1 MKSTYGPLLAA
12 LLALVVPFAA
22 GAQAFPSKPL
32 RIVVGFP
39 PAGAADASV
48 RIIAQGLS
56 AQLGQPVL
64 VENRP
69 GAESVIAADAVLKSP
84 PDGYTLLLGSNT
96 AMVAVPTGRAT
107 PPYDP
112 FKDFTPISRIGS
124 FTMFLVV
131 SPKLPVTTVAQFVD
145 HVRANPGKYNY
156 ASSNSAAYLAAV
168 QLLAPGKLQMTHVPY
183 KGDAPAL
190 NDLMTDRIHMM
201 FSTGTGVPPL
211 VKDGRVRALAT
222 LLPARSPLLPDVPTG
237 GEAGLQ
243 RLTID
248 AWAAI
253 YGPARMPADIT
264 ARLSREVIA
273 TLKRPE
279 VREMLDRQG
288 FSPVGSSPQEL
299 AAFHKTQ
306 YDSWV
311 RTVREYGIKFE

>member
-1 MKSTYGPLLAA
+1 MKRILGPLLAA
-12 LLALVVPFAA
+12 LFALLGPLAA
-22 GAQAFPSKPL
+22 GAQPFPSKPV

-39 PAGAADASV
+39 PAGAADATI
-48 RIIAQGLS
+48 RIVAQGLS
-56 AQLGQPVL
+56 AQLGQSVL

-69 GAESVIAADAVLKSP
+69 GAENVIAAETVLKSP
-84 PDGYTLLLGSNT
+84 PDGHTLFMGSNT
-96 AMVAVPTGRAT
+96 AMVAVPSARAK

-112 FKDFTPISRIGS
+112 FADFTPVSRLGS

-131 SPKLPVTTVAQFVD
+131 SPKMPVNSVAQFVD
-145 HVRANPGKYNY
+145 HVRANPGKFNY

-168 QLLAPGKLQMTHVPY
+168 QLLAPSKLQMTHVPY

-190 NDLMTDRIHMM
+190 TDLMTDRIQMM

-222 LLPARSPLLPDVPTG
+222 LLPSRSPLLPDVPTG
-237 GEAGLQ
+237 AEAGLQ

-253 YGPARMPADIT
+253 FGPARMPADIT
-264 ARLSREVIA
+264 ARLSREVNA
-273 TLKRPE
+273 ALQRSE
-279 VREMLDRQG
+279 VREQLERQG
-288 FSPVGSSPQEL
+288 FAGIGSSPQQL
-299 AAFHKTQ
+299 AAFHKAQ
-306 YDSWV
+306 YESWT